1 MELTALPIGKSA
13 IIAGLKAKGLMRR
26 RLLDLG
32 LVPATTI
39 EAVRRSPAGDPVAY
53 RVRGTSYRPASRGKP
68 FNYRTTVTVA
78 RLTPFERN
86 RPAQT
91 GEKAWI

>member
-13 IIAGLKAKGLMRR
+13 IITGLKAKGPTRR

-32 LVPATTI
+32 LIPATKI

-53 RVRGTSYRPASRGKP
+53 KVRGAIIALRSEESRLISV
-68 FNYRTTVTVA
+68 R
-78 RLTPFERN
+78 
-86 RPAQT
+86 Q
-91 GEKAWI
+91 

>member
-53 RVRGTSYRPASRGKP
+53 RVRGTVIALRAEESRLITVRP
-68 FNYRTTVTVA
+68 
-78 RLTPFERN
+78 
-86 RPAQT
+86 
-91 GEKAWI
+91 